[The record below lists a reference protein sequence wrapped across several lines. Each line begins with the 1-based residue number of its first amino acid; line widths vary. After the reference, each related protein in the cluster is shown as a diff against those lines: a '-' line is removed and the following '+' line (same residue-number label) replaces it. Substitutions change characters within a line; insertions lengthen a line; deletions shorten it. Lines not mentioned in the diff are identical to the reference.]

1 VSAIVD
7 VRAFPLQYPE
17 PNDRDRL
24 RCVTL
29 ARVQT
34 DDGAVGWGECI
45 SQWPD
50 SAVAVRTVVEEGL
63 APLLVGEDPRDP
75 RRLWERMRDQTFWY
89 GRGGIASFAISA
101 LDSAIWDLAGKLAGL
116 PVHRLLGGAVHDR
129 FRAAASIIWDP
140 GDLDWTTR
148 EFAGYAERGFT
159 AAKGGWGRD
168 PATAFG
174 TDGRRDVACVKA
186 VREAVGPDFGLACD
200 VSGKVRWT
208 ARHAVAM
215 ARAFEPYDLMWLE
228 DALPPED
235 YEGWR
240 RLSAAAPMPI
250 ATAERDWTV
259 EDYRHRMDYAPVDI
273 LLVDP
278 GRVEGVTG
286 MWLIAQ
292 DAASR
297 GVGVVPHS
305 WSSALNT
312 AAALHVLATCPTT
325 PVFELKPHRSPLQ
338 HELVAEPFDMVD
350 GHVQVPDRP
359 GLSCD
364 VDEAVVRKY
373 LIGGRP

>member
-1 VSAIVD
+1 MRNRERDHRRACLSAAV
-7 VRAFPLQYPE
+7 PE

-29 ARVQT
+29 ARIET

-50 SAVAVRTVVEEGL
+50 SAVAVRTVVEQGL
-63 APLLVGEDPRDP
+63 APLLIGADPRDP

-101 LDSAIWDLAGKLAGL
+101 LDCAIWDLAGRLAGV

-129 FRAAASIIWDP
+129 FRACASIIWDP

-148 EFAGYAERGFT
+148 EFAGYAEQGFT

-174 TDGRRDVACVKA
+174 TDGRRDEACVRA

-200 VSGKVRWT
+200 VSGRVRWT

-215 ARAFEPYDLMWLE
+215 ARRLEPYDLMWLE

-240 RLSAAAPMPI
+240 KLSAAAPMPI

-297 GVGVVPHS
+297 GVGVVPHVVQRPQHRRGV
-305 WSSALNT
+305 ARAGHVPDDPRLRAEAT
-312 AAALHVLATCPTT
+312 PLAHAARARGRAVRPRRRLRARA
-325 PVFELKPHRSPLQ
+325 RSPRAGLRGRRGRG
-338 HELVAEPFDMVD
+338 A
-350 GHVQVPDRP
+350 P
-359 GLSCD
+359 GT
-364 VDEAVVRKY
+364 
-373 LIGGRP
+373 